1 MGSAA
6 ASFTPTQERERLKI
20 HFMRYWWV
28 SHNQTFEHEVHGGFL
43 WSPQTKAKGHRNY
56 FYDTMEQASPG
67 DIVFSFA
74 KSRIQA
80 IGVVKRRAVVTPKPD
95 FKGVGA
101 NWSNTGWFLEV
112 EFELLSDP
120 YRPRDYNEQILP
132 LLPTKY
138 SPLDRVTGNGLQVVY
153 LTEISQPL
161 ADLLILL
168 SKRDIHELIRELEDP
183 RDLEDDD
190 LIELEI
196 RSRQMEGELEKI
208 QLVKARRGQGL
219 FRANVRLY
227 ESECRVTHVRSIRH
241 LRASHIKPWSESNDV
256 EKVDGANGLLLAPH
270 VDHLFDRGF
279 ISFTGDGDL
288 LASKK
293 LNPNVLEKWSIS
305 LPQNV
310 GDFKPAQQLFLEF
323 HRDVIL
329 Q

>member
-1 MGSAA
+1 M
-6 ASFTPTQERERLKI
+6 

-74 KSRIQA
+74 KSRVQA

-95 FKGVGA
+95 FEGAGA
-101 NWSNTGWFLEV
+101 NWNDTGWFLEV
-112 EFELLSDP
+112 EFDLLSDP
-120 YRPRDYNEQILP
+120 YRPRDYNEQVLP
-132 LLPTKY
+132 LLQPKY
-138 SPLDRVTGNGLQVVY
+138 SPLNLVTGDGLQGVY

-208 QLVKARRGQGL
+208 QLVKARRGHGL

-279 ISFTGDGDL
+279 ISFTGDGDFL
-288 LASKK
+288 VSKK
-293 LNPNVLEKWSIS
+293 LNPAVLEKWSIS
-305 LPQNV
+305 LSQNV
-310 GDFKPAQQLFLEF
+310 GTFKPKQKDFLEF